1 MNDLINSLTPKE
13 RAILFQAITNFKDD
27 ADKMIADS
35 FSGREPVSFRKPLQ
49 WLSNES
55 RDLKQKLFA
64 DCFPEDLEPLDYFLA
79 EYKQPGST
87 PLYGIA
93 TPSVTEIF

>member
-1 MNDLINSLTPKE
+1 MIELINSLTPKE

-55 RDLKQKLFA
+55 QALKQKLFA
-64 DCFPEDLEPLDYFLA
+64 DCFPEDLEPLDFFLS
-79 EYKQPGST
+79 EYKQAATT

-93 TPSVTEIF
+93 ETPVTEIN